1 MTFKIEIS
9 QSYDEVNPNDGNE
22 TKSDVFPVDMFKSD
36 VMFFFLSK
44 TLKYFNDFQNRNFSV
59 L

>member
-36 VMFFFLSK
+36 VMSFFFIK
-44 TLKYFNDFQNRNFSV
+44 NIKVFQ
-59 L
+59 